1 MPYLSLV
8 LMFELSYRNKISKII
23 KLFPKHK
30 PIFILFHGNLDT
42 SMVVYTREK
51 LTSLRLV
58 RFFCLFKRLEIICNK
73 SEPKSQNLWINT
85 SLKITFQI

>member
-30 PIFILFHGNLDT
+30 PKFILFHGNLDT
-42 SMVVYTREK
+42 SMVVYTRK
-51 LTSLRLV
+51 VDIFKIGTI
-58 RFFCLFKRLEIICNK
+58 FLFV
-73 SEPKSQNLWINT
+73 
-85 SLKITFQI
+85 